1 MRQILTSE
9 QIIESFRKVHGNT
22 YDYSKVVYIKSNEKI
37 EIICPEHG
45 SFFQTP
51 NNHKNGQRCPKCSG
65 KLKHTKEEIIEKM
78 NLVHNNI
85 IKKYEYNIPTYNNI
99 FQKIKIKCLVQDH
112 GIFEQTIS
120 NHINGKGCP
129 KCGKISS
136 GLKNTSNQEDVI
148 EQFKKVHHNKY
159 DYSEVEYKKTSEKVK
174 IICPEHGPFLQT
186 PNAHKMGSGCP
197 SCGGKQKLTIPQIIN
212 RAQNIHSIDS
222 KPKYHYN
229 IEKYNSVNDII
240 DIICPEHGIF
250 SQTVISHLSGNGCP
264 KCGKESISKLKR
276 LPQNEIIEQFKM
288 VHSNKYDYSQVQYL
302 NSMEKVQII
311 CPDHGSFFQKPNDH
325 KQGIGC
331 PNCNISKPKTQEET
345 IEQFINVHNDKYNY
359 SKVQYINTKTKVQ
372 IICPEHGSFFQQP
385 NNHKQ
390 GAGCPSCN
398 INSKEEFLTNLFKEY
413 NINYLYRDRNLI
425 KPLEIDILVPDFN
438 FGIEHNGLAFHSF
451 GKNSWGALDN
461 YHSLNKRRH
470 LDKTIK
476 VEKQGYQLFHIRE
489 DHLLCPIKKE
499 IWKSVLLNKCG
510 ISTRVHA
517 RKLQVVNLSNH
528 QDFVKQYLEEN
539 HLQGNCP
546 SSIKLGLQDPKT
558 GIVYSIMTFGKSR
571 FDKNIE
577 YELLRFCNLKY
588 HNVRGAA
595 SKLMSAFEKYYTPV
609 SIVSYANRD
618 WSMGNLYRAIGFV
631 YSHTAEPN
639 YIYTDFNFNIIKRQQ
654 VQKHKLKN
662 FLESRNQVFYEN
674 LSERDNMINN
684 NYRVYYD
691 TGNLVYHKKY
701 KK

>member
-65 KLKHTKEEIIEKM
+65 KIKHTKKEIIEKM

-85 IKKYEYNIPTYNNI
+85 IKKYEYYISIYNNI
-99 FQKIKIKCLVQDH
+99 SQKIKIKCLVNQDH

-120 NHINGKGCP
+120 NHINGQGCP

-136 GLKNTSNQEDVI
+136 GLKNTSNQETVI
-148 EQFKKVHHNKY
+148 EEFKKVHNNKY
-159 DYSEVEYKKTSEKVK
+159 DYSKVEYKKNSEKVQ
-174 IICPEHGPFLQT
+174 IICPEHGSFFQT
-186 PNAHKMGSGCP
+186 PNAHKQGSGCP
-197 SCGGKQKLTIPQIIN
+197 KCSGKQKLTIEQILN
-212 RAQNIHSIDS
+212 RFQKIHHNDSI
-222 KPKYHYN
+222 PKYQYN
-229 IEKYNSVNDII
+229 IKKYNSVNDVI
-240 DIICPEHGIF
+240 DIICPEHDSF
-250 SQTVISHLSGNGCP
+250 SQTIISHLSGNGCP
-264 KCGKESISKLKR
+264 KCGKEIISKLKR
-276 LPQNEIIEQFKM
+276 LPQSEIIEQFIS
-288 VHSNKYDYSQVQYL
+288 VHGNKYDYSQVHYL
-302 NSMEKVQII
+302 NSMEKVKII
-311 CPDHGSFFQKPNDH
+311 CPEHGIFEQKPNDH

-345 IEQFINVHNDKYNY
+345 IEQFINVHNNKYDY
-359 SKVQYINTKTKVQ
+359 SKVEYTNTKTKVE
-372 IICPEHGSFFQQP
+372 IICSDHGSFFQKP

-390 GAGCPSCN
+390 GAGCPKCN
-398 INSKEEFLTNLFKEY
+398 INSKEEFLINLFKEY

-425 KPLEIDILVPDFN
+425 KPLEIDILIPDFK

-461 YHSLNKRRH
+461 YHYLDKKRH
-470 LDKTIK
+470 LNKTIK
-476 VEKQGYQLFHIRE
+476 TEEYGYQLFHIRE
-489 DHLLCPIKKE
+489 DHLLDPLKKE

-510 ISTRVHA
+510 FSTKIHA
-517 RKLQVVNLSNH
+517 RKLQVVNLCNH
-528 QDFVKQYLEEN
+528 QDFIKQFLEEN

-595 SKLMSAFEKYYTPV
+595 SKLMSAFEKYYNPV

-618 WSMGNLYRAIGFV
+618 WSKGNLYKAIGFT
-631 YSHTAEPN
+631 YSHIAEPN

-654 VQKHKLKN
+654 VQKHKLKA
-662 FLESRNQVFYEN
+662 FLESRDQVFNEN

-684 NYRVYYD
+684 GYRIYYD

-701 KK
+701 

>member
-325 KQGIGC
+325 KNGQ
-331 PNCNISKPKTQEET
+331 
-345 IEQFINVHNDKYNY
+345 
-359 SKVQYINTKTKVQ
+359 
-372 IICPEHGSFFQQP
+372 
-385 NNHKQ
+385 
-390 GAGCPSCN
+390 GCPSCK
-398 INSKEEFLTNLFKEY
+398 INKAQDFFINLFKEY
-413 NINYLYRDRNLI
+413 NIKSIRNDRNLI

-438 FGIEHNGLAFHSF
+438 FGIEHNGL
-451 GKNSWGALDN
+451 L
-461 YHSLNKRRH
+461 YHSSGISNWNATNNYSVLDKNRH
-470 LDKTIK
+470 LNKTIK
-476 VEKQGYQLFHIRE
+476 MVEQEYQLFHIRE
-489 DHLLCPIKKE
+489 DHFLNPIKKE
-499 IWKSVLLNKCG
+499 IWKSILLNKCK
-510 ISTRVHA
+510 ISTKTHA
-517 RKLQVVNLSNH
+517 RKHVVVDLNPY
-528 QDFVKQYLEEN
+528 QDFIKQFLEEN
-539 HLQGNCP
+539 HLQGNCV

-577 YELLRFCNLKY
+577 YELLRFCNLRY

-595 SKLMSAFEKYYTPV
+595 SKLMSTFEKTIKPT

-618 WSMGNLYRAIGFV
+618 WSQGNLYKSLGFEFIK
-631 YSHTAEPN
+631 STSPN
-639 YIYTDFNFNIIKRQQ
+639 YVYVNNTKIIKRQH

-662 FLESRNQVFYEN
+662 FFKKEN
-674 LSERDNMINN
+674 KPFWPELSERDNMINN
-684 NYRVYYD
+684 GYRILYD
-691 TGNLVYHKKY
+691 TGNLVYHKNY
-701 KK
+701 

>member
-22 YDYSKVVYIKSNEKI
+22 YDYSKVIYIKSNEKI
-37 EIICPEHG
+37 EILCPEHG

-120 NHINGKGCP
+120 NHINGQGCP

-136 GLKNTSNQEDVI
+136 GLKNTSNQEDII

-159 DYSEVEYKKTSEKVK
+159 DYSEVEYKKNSEKVK

-240 DIICPEHGIF
+240 NIICPEHGIF
-250 SQTVISHLSGNGCP
+250 LQTIISHLSGNGCP

-311 CPDHGSFFQKPNDH
+311 CPEHGPFFQKPNDH

-345 IEQFINVHNDKYNY
+345 IEQFINVHNNKYDY

-372 IICPEHGSFFQQP
+372 IICPEHGSFFQKP

-398 INSKEEFLTNLFKEY
+398 INSKEEFLINLFKEY

-425 KPLEIDILVPDFN
+425 KPLEIDILVPDFD

-461 YHSLNKRRH
+461 YHSLDKRRH

-476 VEKQGYQLFHIRE
+476 TEEQGYQLFHIRE

-539 HLQGNCP
+539 HLQSNCP

-571 FDKNIE
+571 FDKNME

-595 SKLMSAFEKYYTPV
+595 SKLMSAFEKYYNPD

-631 YSHTAEPN
+631 YSHIAEPN

-662 FLESRNQVFYEN
+662 FLESRNQVFVEN

-684 NYRVYYD
+684 GYRIYYD

>member
-85 IKKYEYNIPTYNNI
+85 IKKYEYNIPTYNSI

-120 NHINGKGCP
+120 NHINGQGCP

-148 EQFKKVHHNKY
+148 EQFKKVHQDKY
-159 DYSEVEYKKTSEKVK
+159 DYSEVEYKKNSEKVK
-174 IICPEHGPFLQT
+174 IICPEHGPFFQT
-186 PNAHKMGSGCP
+186 PIAHKMGSGCP

-302 NSMEKVQII
+302 NSMKKVQII
-311 CPDHGSFFQKPNDH
+311 CPEHGPFFQKPNDH

-345 IEQFINVHNDKYNY
+345 IEQFINVHNNKYNY

-372 IICPEHGSFFQQP
+372 IICPEHGPFFQKP

-390 GAGCPSCN
+390 GAGCPRCN
-398 INSKEEFLTNLFKEY
+398 INSKEEFLINLFKEY

-425 KPLEIDILVPDFN
+425 KPLEIDILVPGFN

-461 YHSLNKRRH
+461 YHSLDKRRH

-476 VEKQGYQLFHIRE
+476 VEEQGFQLFHIRE
-489 DHLLCPIKKE
+489 DHLLNPLKKD
-499 IWKSVLLNKCG
+499 IWKSVLLNKCS
-510 ISTRVHA
+510 ISHKIHA
-517 RKLQVVNLSNH
+517 RKLQVVSLCNH
-528 QDFVKQYLEEN
+528 QEFTKTFLEEN

-558 GIVYSIMTFGKSR
+558 GVIYSIMTFGKSR

-595 SKLMSAFEKYYTPV
+595 SKLMSAFEKYYKPD

-618 WSMGNLYRAIGFV
+618 WSKGNLYRAIGFV

-662 FLESRNQVFYEN
+662 FLESKNLVFYEN

-684 NYRVYYD
+684 GYRIYYD

-701 KK
+701 

>member
-120 NHINGKGCP
+120 NHINGQGCP

-136 GLKNTSNQEDVI
+136 GLKNISNQEDVI

-159 DYSEVEYKKTSEKVK
+159 DYSEVEYKKNSEKVK

-311 CPDHGSFFQKPNDH
+311 CP
-325 KQGIGC
+325 
-331 PNCNISKPKTQEET
+331 
-345 IEQFINVHNDKYNY
+345 
-359 SKVQYINTKTKVQ
+359 
-372 IICPEHGSFFQQP
+372 EHGP
-385 NNHKQ
+385 
-390 GAGCPSCN
+390 
-398 INSKEEFLTNLFKEY
+398 
-413 NINYLYRDRNLI
+413 DR
-425 KPLEIDILVPDFN
+425 
-438 FGIEHNGLAFHSF
+438 
-451 GKNSWGALDN
+451 
-461 YHSLNKRRH
+461 
-470 LDKTIK
+470 
-476 VEKQGYQLFHIRE
+476 
-489 DHLLCPIKKE
+489 
-499 IWKSVLLNKCG
+499 KSV
-510 ISTRVHA
+510 V
-517 RKLQVVNLSNH
+517 
-528 QDFVKQYLEEN
+528 
-539 HLQGNCP
+539 
-546 SSIKLGLQDPKT
+546 
-558 GIVYSIMTFGKSR
+558 
-571 FDKNIE
+571 
-577 YELLRFCNLKY
+577 
-588 HNVRGAA
+588 
-595 SKLMSAFEKYYTPV
+595 
-609 SIVSYANRD
+609 
-618 WSMGNLYRAIGFV
+618 
-631 YSHTAEPN
+631 
-639 YIYTDFNFNIIKRQQ
+639 
-654 VQKHKLKN
+654 
-662 FLESRNQVFYEN
+662 
-674 LSERDNMINN
+674 
-684 NYRVYYD
+684 
-691 TGNLVYHKKY
+691 
-701 KK
+701 